1 VLRSHASVEIQEEK
15 SVGDDT
21 KKEKS
26 QMEIAMDIIMNDPE
40 IAIAMLDSRV
50 RTAFQEIQKDIKNA
64 EKYKDDPKIGPLI
77 DKVLSQL
84 DLPDKK
90 KSSPKK
96 SPRKQPSPKKPP
108 RKQPSTNVSKP
119 VAKTVAKTVAPK
131 QEPQGASQTPAS
143 VTSISED
150 EYYGSLFQVGDV
162 PKASG
167 GGGGKG
173 VVSGSRITSRTGGG
187 GSGGSTTS
195 TSSGTGTRR
204 GKRRQSDDNDN
215 DNSANYDGYGDSDS
229 DTDDVEPFDL
239 YRKSYSDFF

>member
-1 VLRSHASVEIQEEK
+1 MNFTRYLKIGTIFLLVIILVGGGYFYFKQKKEEK

-21 KKEKS
+21 KEEEKS
-26 QMEIAMDIIMNDPE
+26 QIKIAMDIIMNDPE

-96 SPRKQPSPKKPP
+96 PSPKKPSPKKPP

-119 VAKTVAKTVAPK
+119 VAKTVAKTVTPK

-143 VTSISED
+143 VTSID
-150 EYYGSLFQVGDV
+150 YAAFYKCYSLTSLKFESLS
-162 PKASG
+162 KRTNLTLIL
-167 GGGGKG
+167 KG
-173 VVSGSRITSRTGGG
+173 
-187 GSGGSTTS
+187 
-195 TSSGTGTRR
+195 
-204 GKRRQSDDNDN
+204 
-215 DNSANYDGYGDSDS
+215 A
-229 DTDDVEPFDL
+229 E
-239 YRKSYSDFF
+239 